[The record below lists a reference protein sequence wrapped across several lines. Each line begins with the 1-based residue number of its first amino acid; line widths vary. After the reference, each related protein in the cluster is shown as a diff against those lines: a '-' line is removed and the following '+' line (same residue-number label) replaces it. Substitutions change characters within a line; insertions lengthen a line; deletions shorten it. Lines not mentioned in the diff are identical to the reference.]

1 MPAAWQQAFLLY
13 VQYFTVKDVMQ
24 FLLITLKRAGFGLVL
39 LIAVLVLNFVLMH
52 LAPGD
57 VADTIAQ
64 DAGGLDAEV
73 MAQIR
78 KDYGLDLPLWHQ
90 MMKYFFGVARLD
102 LGYSF
107 YYNQPVTTL
116 ILEKVP
122 ATLLLVIS
130 AQIVAIFLGVMF
142 GVIAARKPNGI
153 TSHFVTMLS
162 LVGYA
167 APVFWTGIML
177 IILFA
182 SIVPIFPIGNMVDVS
197 IEREGFAYIMDVLH
211 HLVLPTIALSSIFLA
226 LYSRLA
232 RASMMDVLGSDYVRT
247 AQAKGLSEFQVVF
260 KHALRNALLPVV
272 TTAGL
277 VFSGIVSG
285 AVLVESVFSW
295 PGLGTLAIQ
304 AIVARDTPT
313 ILGIL
318 FFSSLVVVV
327 ANLVTDMVYRTID
340 PRIKTS
346 EGSQV

>member
-90 MMKYFFGVARLD
+90 MMKYFSGVARLD

-122 ATLLLVIS
+122 ATLMLVIS
-130 AQIVAIFLGVMF
+130 AQIVSIFFGVMF

-327 ANLVTDMVYRTID
+327 ANLVTDMVYRIID
-340 PRIKTS
+340 PRIKTA

>member
-39 LIAVLVLNFVLMH
+39 LFAVLVLNFVLMH

-90 MMKYFFGVARLD
+90 MMKYFSGVARLD

-130 AQIVAIFLGVMF
+130 AQIVSIFFGVMF

-295 PGLGTLAIQ
+295 PGLGTLAVQ
-304 AIVARDTPT
+304 AIIARDTPT

-327 ANLVTDMVYRTID
+327 ANLLTDMVYRIID

>member
-1 MPAAWQQAFLLY
+1 MPAARQQTF
-13 VQYFTVKDVMQ
+13 Q
-24 FLLITLKRAGFGLVL
+24 FLGQNFTLRCVMEFLVITLKRCGLGLGL
-39 LIAVLVLNFVLMH
+39 LLVVLVLNFLLMH

-64 DAGGLDAEV
+64 DAGGLDSEV

-78 KDYGLDLPLWHQ
+78 KDYGLDLPLWQQ
-90 MMKYFFGVARLD
+90 MLKYFYIIAQLD

-116 ILEKVP
+116 ILEKLP
-122 ATLLLVIS
+122 ATLLLIIS
-130 AQIVAIFLGVMF
+130 AQVVSISVGVVL
-142 GVIAARKPNGI
+142 GVIAARKPKGVA
-153 TSHFVTMLS
+153 SHFVTVLS

-177 IILFA
+177 IIVFA
-182 SIVPIFPIGNMVDVS
+182 SMIPLFPIGNMVDVTV
-197 IEREGFAYIMDVLH
+197 ERTGFAYMTDVLH
-211 HLVLPTIALSSIFLA
+211 HLVLPMLTLASIFIA

-232 RASMMDVLGSDYVRT
+232 RASMLDVLGSDYVRT
-247 AQAKGLSEFQVVF
+247 ARAKGLSEFQVVF

-285 AVLVESVFSW
+285 AVLVETVFSW
-295 PGLGTLAIQ
+295 PGLGTLAVQ

-327 ANLVTDMVYRTID
+327 ANLLTDMVYRIID

-346 EGSQV
+346 QSQEM